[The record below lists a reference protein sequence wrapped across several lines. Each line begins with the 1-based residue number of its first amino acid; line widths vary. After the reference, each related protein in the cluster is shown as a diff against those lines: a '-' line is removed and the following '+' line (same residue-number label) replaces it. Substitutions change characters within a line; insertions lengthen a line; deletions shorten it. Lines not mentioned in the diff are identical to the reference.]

1 VPGIRLDHFILEPA
15 MFILVGAKAGELISP
30 EIFPFFAVFG
40 LTFPYALLVF
50 FIGVVLRLIRG
61 GWKGLVVPFI
71 MLFFLQSSIALTIG
85 GIGGVAKLTDD
96 TSTIS
101 VGTFNVRRMDE
112 YDWLEGEKTSNDIL
126 TWLSSTSLDIMCFQE
141 MPVEMKGEVSKSLD
155 GATVKYASNRAG
167 TAIATKLKIVDFKPW
182 IFEDENFARGLVLDV
197 ISPKSNDTIRVY
209 NVHLQSVGLV
219 GGDYDAVRSGPDTE
233 QSKKLWSRLSSA
245 FSRRSA
251 QAKVLRTSI
260 DSSPYPV
267 ILCGDFNDT
276 PVSFA
281 LSTLRSGSPKLFDAF
296 ALAGSGLGST
306 YVGDIPGLR
315 IDYMMSSSSLEVVSF
330 ETHEIELSDHRP
342 ISAVF
347 ISNR

>member
-1 VPGIRLDHFILEPA
+1 MPGIRLDHFIIEPA
-15 MFILVGAKAGELISP
+15 MFILVGAKIGELISP
-30 EIFPFFAVFG
+30 EIFPFLAVFG
-40 LTFPYALLVF
+40 LAFPYALLVF

-71 MLFFLQSSIALTIG
+71 MLFFLQSSVALTIG
-85 GIGGVAKLTDD
+85 GIAAVAELTEDS
-96 TSTIS
+96 STIS

-141 MPVEMKGEVSKSLD
+141 LPVEMKEKVSKSLD

-167 TAIATKLKIVDFKPW
+167 TAIATKLKIVDFNPW
-182 IFEDENFARGLVLDV
+182 IFKDENFARGLVLDV

-245 FSRRSA
+245 FSYRSA
-251 QAKVLRTSI
+251 QAKVLRASI

-281 LSTLRSGSPKLFDAF
+281 LSTLRSGSPKLFDSF

-330 ETHEIELSDHRP
+330 ETHDIELSDHRP

-347 ISNR
+347 ICNR

>member
-1 VPGIRLDHFILEPA
+1 MPGIRLDHFILEPA
-15 MFILVGAKAGELISP
+15 MIILVGAKISELISP
-30 EIFPFFAVFG
+30 EIFPLFAIFG
-40 LTFPYALLVF
+40 LSFPYALLVF

-71 MLFFLQSSIALTIG
+71 MLLFLQSSIALTIG
-85 GIGGVAKLTDD
+85 GIGTVPELTDD
-96 TSTIS
+96 SSNIS

-112 YDWLEGEKTSNDIL
+112 YQWLEGDKTRNDIF

-141 MPVEMKGEVSKSLD
+141 MPVEMKEEVSRSLG
-155 GATVKYASNRAG
+155 GATVKHVGNGAG
-167 TAIATKLKIVDFKPW
+167 TAIATKLKIVDFEPW
-182 IFEDENFARGLVLDV
+182 TFEDENFARGIILDV

-209 NVHLQSVGLV
+209 NVHLQSVGFV

-251 QAKVLRTSI
+251 QTTVLRASI

-315 IDYMMSSSSLEVVSF
+315 IDYIMSSSSLEVVSF

>member
-1 VPGIRLDHFILEPA
+1 MPGIKLDHFILEPA
-15 MFILVGAKAGELISP
+15 MFILVGAKVSELISP

-50 FIGVVLRLIRG
+50 FIGILLRLTRG
-61 GWKGLVVPFI
+61 GWKGLVVPLI

-85 GIGGVAKLTDD
+85 GISGVPELTDD
-96 TSTIS
+96 SSTIS

-155 GATVKYASNRAG
+155 GATVKYAGNSAG

-182 IFEDENFARGLVLDV
+182 IFEDENYARGLILDV
-197 ISPKSNDTIRVY
+197 ICPKSNDTIRVY

-219 GGDYDAVRSGPDTE
+219 SGDYDAVRAGPDTE

-245 FSRRSA
+245 YSHRSA
-251 QAKVLRTSI
+251 QAQVLRTSI

-281 LSTLRSGSPKLFDAF
+281 LSTLRSGSPKLSDAF